1 MSHPPYRTGERM
13 YAYLVLAIVTVLLGI
28 YLMLALTVLR
38 IAQEAYNR
46 KRMVLR
52 IQQYGNRN

>member
-1 MSHPPYRTGERM
+1 M
-13 YAYLVLAIVTVLLGI
+13 YAYLVLAGVMVLLAI
-28 YLMLALTVLR
+28 YLMLAFTVVR

-52 IQQYGNRN
+52 IQQYGNRH

>member
-1 MSHPPYRTGERM
+1 MF
-13 YAYLVLAIVTVLLGI
+13 AYLVLAGVMVLLGI
-28 YLMLALTVLR
+28 YLMLAFTVVR

-52 IQQYGNRN
+52 IQQYTDKN

>member
-1 MSHPPYRTGERM
+1 MF
-13 YAYLVLAIVTVLLGI
+13 AYLVLTIVMVLLGI
-28 YLMLALTVLR
+28 YLMLVFTVLR